1 MPQLVEPMTP
11 VQRRAVKIWQV
22 LIARASNRQTI
33 TYSELATL
41 IGREIAAR
49 GIGPDL
55 DRVQA
60 FCSQRGLSDLTVT
73 VVASDSGKPRKV
85 TPGVDVDKERQ
96 RVFKEKWFAT
106 EPPQPEEFA

>member
-1 MPQLVEPMTP
+1 MTT

-22 LIARASNRQTI
+22 LSARASNRQTI

-41 IGREIAAR
+41 IGREITAR

-85 TPGVDVDKERQ
+85 TPGVNVDKERQ
-96 RVFKEKWFAT
+96 RVFKEKWFAA